1 MEKIRVFSF
10 VQLEHQKLEYI
21 LYQFNELP
29 QIKSYS
35 VVTGE
40 FDGVVEVEVDSM
52 DELYETF
59 NKIDGI
65 EGIKNYTSHIVVKRF
80 DLTIKG
86 QKFGKE

>member
-1 MEKIRVFSF
+1 M
-10 VQLEHQKLEYI
+10 
-21 LYQFNELP
+21 
-29 QIKSYS
+29 
-35 VVTGE
+35 VTGE